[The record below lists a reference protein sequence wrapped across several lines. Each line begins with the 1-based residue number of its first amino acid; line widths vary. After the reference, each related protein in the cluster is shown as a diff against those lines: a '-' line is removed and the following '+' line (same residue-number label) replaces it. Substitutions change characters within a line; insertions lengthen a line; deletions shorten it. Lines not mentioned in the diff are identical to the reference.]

1 MKEENETNNGGQIK
15 INFLGDSI
23 TMGSKLR
30 KIIEQRFTT
39 LLEKNLKIKAL
50 NFGIS
55 GSRIAKIDSD
65 EIECFIDRIHPLSKT
80 VNFTFIFGGIND
92 FKNGTI
98 LGDKNSEEISTFYGA
113 LKFLISELL
122 KIFSNDKL
130 CFILPLPTRRKS
142 PINESLSSYCNVIKE
157 LCTENNIDFLDL
169 SNEFNNKKELLADGL
184 HPNEKGHELLA
195 KEIEKYIIKRGIMN
209 F

>member
-1 MKEENETNNGGQIK
+1 
-15 INFLGDSI
+15 
-23 TMGSKLR
+23 MGSKLR
-30 KIIEQRFTT
+30 KIVEQRFTT
-39 LLEKNLKIKAL
+39 LLEANLKIKAL

-65 EIECFIDRIHPLSKT
+65 EKECFIDRIHRLQKSA
-80 VNFTFIFGGIND
+80 NFTFIFGGIND

-122 KIFSNDKL
+122 KTFSNDKL

-142 PINESLSSYCNVIKE
+142 PINESLISYCNIIKE
-157 LCTENNIDFLDL
+157 LCTENSIDFLDL
-169 SNEFNNKKELLADGL
+169 SNEFNKKELLADGL

-195 KEIEKYIIKRGIMN
+195 KEIEKYIIKKGIVN
-209 F
+209 I